1 MLSKYKYEAAGLDG
15 GGRQGVDP
23 AAFTVV
29 QAIVTGS
36 SVDFVRL
43 DHGFD
48 CVSSFRLPSF
58 ARRDP
63 APLPGEKDAGS
74 FLIVLTPVPFFGVNP
89 LKRGPD
95 RPVRPGVAIVTSP
108 SHPPNRGN
116 GPRPQNTAEAPPSAA
131 PGPANTLPANRS

>member
-1 MLSKYKYEAAGLDG
+1 MLSEDNYEAAGLDG
-15 GGRQGVDP
+15 GGRPGVDP

-36 SVDFVRL
+36 SVDLVRP

-63 APLPGEKDAGS
+63 APLPGEKDAGC
-74 FLIVLTPVPFFGVNP
+74 FLIVLTPIPFVGVNP
-89 LKRGPD
+89 LKRGPA

-108 SHPPNRGN
+108 SHPSKRGN
-116 GPRPQNTAEAPPSAA
+116 GLRPRNTAEPPPSAT
-131 PGPANTLPANRS
+131 PGSANTLPANRS

>member
-1 MLSKYKYEAAGLDG
+1 MPSNDKYEAAGLDS
-15 GGRQGVDP
+15 GGRQGDDP
-23 AAFTVV
+23 AAFTAV

-36 SVDFVRL
+36 SVDLGRP

-48 CVSSFRLPSF
+48 CVLSFRLPSF

-74 FLIVLTPVPFFGVNP
+74 FPIVLTPISLVGVSP
-89 LKRGPD
+89 LKGGPD
-95 RPVRPGVAIVTSP
+95 RPVRPGDAIVTP
-108 SHPPNRGN
+108 ASHASKRGN
-116 GPRPQNTAEAPPSAA
+116 APRPQNAAESPPSAA